1 MKRKNRRCW
10 IGLTVLISLMA
21 AAFSPAQGAEPA
33 PKVLKVG
40 NINPLTGPAAAWGV
54 NTLKYLQLAAQLTNS
69 KGGITVAGQKYT
81 MEIVGVDDKD
91 TVEGGRAAAEK
102 LIYRDKAKFL
112 VGSFRPA
119 PVSGWAPLATKE
131 KILAVIGG
139 PSIFPS
145 PKTPY
150 LFQCAASLAE
160 RAEALVKLM
169 SKNLG
174 AKRALFLCSDDLDG
188 KLDYEYASKNK
199 ERWGLEITDLKM
211 VPKGATDLYPF
222 LTEPLKKNPDW
233 IYCKLAIGTTAL
245 VVKQAREL
253 GYKGYITSPTSM
265 PGKISDWQKIAGVEA
280 SQGFIAICDSLTDEG
295 LSPIGKEALVI
306 SQKTLWPEGWV
317 LTDRNYNAQF
327 WILKEALEVANTFDP
342 DKLVAVLH
350 SHTFTRHE
358 TSFSLKF
365 GGEKTYGVPNHTTL
379 PVSFSKMAG
388 SSVQFLA
395 SEYVTSP

>member
-1 MKRKNRRCW
+1 MKRWNKKCW
-10 IGLTVLISLMA
+10 IKLMILTGLMV
-21 AAFSPAQGAEPA
+21 AAFSPARAAEPGQ
-33 PKVLKVG
+33 KVLKIG
-40 NINPLTGPAAAWGV
+40 NINPLTGPAAVWGI

-69 KGGITVAGQKYT
+69 KGGITVAGQKYDL
-81 MEIVGVDDKD
+81 EIVGVDDKD

-119 PVSGWAPLATKE
+119 PLSGWAPLATKE

-139 PSIFPS
+139 PSIS
-145 PKTPY
+145 PGPKMPY

-169 SKNLG
+169 SKTLG
-174 AKRALFLCSDDLDG
+174 TKRALFLCSDDLDG
-188 KLDYEYASKNK
+188 RLDYDYAFKNK
-199 ERWGLEITDLKM
+199 EKWGLEITDLKM

-253 GYKGYITSPTSM
+253 GYKGYITTPTSM

-280 SQGFIAICDSLTDEG
+280 SQGFIAICDPLSDEG
-295 LSPIGKEALVI
+295 LSPLGKEVLATA
-306 SQKTLWPEGWV
+306 QKTLWREGWV
-317 LTDRNYNAQF
+317 LTDRNYNEQF

-342 DKLVAVLH
+342 DKLVEVLRK
-350 SHTFTRHE
+350 HTFTRHE
-358 TSFSLKF
+358 ASFPLKF
-365 GGEKTYGVPNHTTL
+365 GGEKTYGIPNHTAL

-388 SSVQFLA
+388 SSVQFLS

>member
-1 MKRKNRRCW
+1 MKRRNKNRW
-10 IGLTVLISLMA
+10 IGLMMLAGFMVA
-21 AAFSPAQGAEPA
+21 PFFPAQAAEPGQ
-33 PKVLKVG
+33 KVLKIG
-40 NINPLTGPAAAWGV
+40 DLNPLTGPAAAWGM

-69 KGGITVAGQKYT
+69 KGGITVAGQNYT
-81 MEIVGVDDKD
+81 VEIVGVDDKD

-131 KILAVIGG
+131 KIMAAIGG
-139 PSIFPS
+139 PSISPG

-169 SKNLG
+169 NKTLG

-188 KLDYEYASKNK
+188 KLDYEYALKNK

-265 PGKISDWQKIAGVEA
+265 PGKIADWQKIAGMEA
-280 SQGFIAICDSLTDEG
+280 SQGFIAICDPLTDEG
-295 LSPIGKEALVI
+295 LSPLGKEALAI
-306 SQKTLWPEGWV
+306 AQKTLWPEGWV
-317 LTDRNYNAQF
+317 GTDRNYNTQF

-342 DKLVAVLH
+342 DKLVEVLYK
-350 SHTFTRHE
+350 HTFTRHE
-358 TSFSLKF
+358 ASFPLKF
-365 GGEKTYGVPNHTTL
+365 GGEKTYGIPNHTTL

-388 SSVQFLA
+388 SSVQFLG

>member
-1 MKRKNRRCW
+1 MKRWNGNLCMGLVVV
-10 IGLTVLISLMA
+10 IGLMA
-21 AAFSPAQGAEPA
+21 ASAPPAHSAEAA
-33 PKVLKVG
+33 PRVLKVG
-40 NINPLTGPAAAWGV
+40 DINPLTGPAAAWGM
-54 NTLKYLQLAAQLTNS
+54 NTLKYLQLAAQLANS

-81 MEIVGVDDKD
+81 VEPVGVDDKD

-102 LIYRDKAKFL
+102 LIYRDKAKFF

-131 KILAVIGG
+131 KILAIIGG
-139 PSIFPS
+139 PSISPG

-169 SKNLG
+169 NKTLS

-188 KLDYEYASKNK
+188 KLDYEYALKNK
-199 ERWGLEITDLKM
+199 ERWGLEITDIKM

-253 GYKGYITSPTSM
+253 GYKGYITTPTSM
-265 PGKISDWQKIAGVEA
+265 PGKIADWQKIAGVEA
-280 SQGFIAICDSLTDEG
+280 SQGFIAICDPLTGEG
-295 LSPIGKEALVI
+295 LSPLGKEALAI
-306 SQKTLWPEGWV
+306 AQKTLWPEGWIG
-317 LTDRNYNAQF
+317 TDRNYNTQF
-327 WILKEALEVANTFDP
+327 WILLEALETANSFDS
-342 DKLVAVLH
+342 DKLVEVLH
-350 SHTFTRHE
+350 RHTFTRHE
-358 TSFSLKF
+358 AAFPLKF

-379 PVSFSKMAG
+379 PVSFSKMVG
-388 SSVQFLA
+388 NGVQFLG